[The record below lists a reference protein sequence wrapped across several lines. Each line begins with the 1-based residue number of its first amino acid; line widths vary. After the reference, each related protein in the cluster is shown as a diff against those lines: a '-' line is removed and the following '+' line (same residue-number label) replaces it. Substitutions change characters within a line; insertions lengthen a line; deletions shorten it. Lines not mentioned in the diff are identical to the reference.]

1 MPTDFT
7 TLESGVTRITKVDPL
22 EALSVPRD
30 SKKFLLLSGVN
41 HNLFGKRDSAQY
53 GTTTLAEIEERVT
66 KFGKELGVEIVCA
79 QTNYEGEMCEL
90 IHYSRCLGGV
100 VMNPGAWAHYSYALH
115 DAIDACD
122 SPVVEVHISNI
133 HAREEFR
140 HKSVTA
146 PKCAGLIS
154 GCGILG
160 YELGLRCAIER
171 QAEKQAAAA
180 KKS

>member
-1 MPTDFT
+1 MPTEFQ
-7 TLESGVTRITKVDPL
+7 TLESGVTRITKVDPV
-22 EALSVPRD
+22 EALSVKRD
-30 SKKFLLLSGVN
+30 PKKFLLLSGVN
-41 HNLFGKRDSAQY
+41 HNLFGKRDSTQY

-66 KFGKELGVEIVCA
+66 KFGKELGVEVVCA

-146 PKCAGLIS
+146 PKCAGMIS
-154 GCGILG
+154 GCGIMG

-171 QAEKQAAAA
+171 QVEKQAAAG
-180 KKS
+180 KK